1 MYNYFKGKNVLVT
14 GGSGLIGIPLVK
26 KLVETGAY
34 VRVVSL
40 DEKSPFE
47 DSIDFI
53 KGDICNKEVC
63 ESILEGIDVV
73 FHLAGIKG
81 GIGLGQKKA
90 STFLVNN
97 ILMNMQIMEA
107 ARKAQV
113 DRFLY
118 ASSIC
123 IYPPAQVFEEKNAF
137 CGFPHPSDKFG
148 GMAKLIGEMQIEAY
162 KLQYDIDNFLI
173 VRPAN
178 TYGPYDNFNPESAL
192 IIPAL
197 VYRAFDGENPLKI
210 WGDGTTIRDFVFADD
225 VADFMLLMTEKNVNI
240 SLNVG
245 SGEPVSIKSIAEKVV
260 QQVEK
265 VLNKKITIIWDTTKP
280 SGEKYRVTS
289 IEKAKS
295 NLGWTPQISLDSGIE
310 QTVRWY
316 NDNKSNLF
324 NRYSIISEE

>member
-1 MYNYFKGKNVLVT
+1 MYNCLKGKKVLVT

-63 ESILEGIDVV
+63 ENILKGIDVV

-90 STFLVNN
+90 STFLVKN

-137 CGFPHPSDKFG
+137 RGFPHPSDKFG
-148 GMAKLIGEMQIEAY
+148 GMAKLVGEMQIEAY
-162 KLQYDIDNFLI
+162 KLQYDIENFLI

-197 VYRAFDGENPLKI
+197 IYRAFDGENPLKI
-210 WGDGTTIRDFVFADD
+210 WGDGTTVRDFVFADD
-225 VADFMLLMTEKNVNI
+225 VADFMLLMTEKNENI

-245 SGEPVSIKSIAEKVV
+245 SGEPVTIKSIAEKVV

-265 VLNKKITIIWDTTKP
+265 VMNKKIPIVWDSTKP

-295 NLGWTPQISLDSGIE
+295 VLGWTPLISLDSGIE

-316 NDNKSNLF
+316 NDNKSNLI